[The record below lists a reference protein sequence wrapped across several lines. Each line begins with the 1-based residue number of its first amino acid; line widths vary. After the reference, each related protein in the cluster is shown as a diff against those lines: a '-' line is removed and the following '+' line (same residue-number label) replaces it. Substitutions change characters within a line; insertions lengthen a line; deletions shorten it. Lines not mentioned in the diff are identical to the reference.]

1 MSDPLATLLTDLEAA
16 RNLKGDEIENLQ
28 RSVALHA
35 LDAAHRYF
43 ASIGVEDRLRAP
55 FLHLIGAIQ
64 DIEQRRTN
72 PMLSP
77 GPFHEANSQHRTRQ
91 LDTAEFVM
99 AAFAVTVLSDSG
111 TPTAQA
117 LEEMAAV
124 IGTTK
129 DKLREFR
136 KNIGKGRAT
145 EDAKR
150 EHAEWRAI
158 RRQYKDMAP
167 ADFVK
172 IMKEKGRTLHLQKG

>member
-1 MSDPLATLLTDLEAA
+1 MSDPLATLLADLEAA
-16 RNLKGDEIENLQ
+16 RNLQGDDMENVQ

-43 ASIGVEDRLRAP
+43 AAIGVEDLLRAP

-72 PMLSP
+72 PLLSP
-77 GPFHEANSQHRTRQ
+77 GPFHEAQNAQRTRQ

-99 AAFAVTVLSDSG
+99 AAFAVTVLSDGG
-111 TPTAQA
+111 TPTDKA

-129 DKLREFR
+129 DRLREFR
-136 KNIGKGRAT
+136 KNIGKGRAS

-150 EHAEWRAI
+150 EYAEWRAT
-158 RRQYKDMAP
+158 RRRFKEMSADKFVETMKDKA
-167 ADFVK
+167 K
-172 IMKEKGRTLHLQKG
+172 RLHLQKG